1 MGERANKEAKG
12 NDSGNQTAGGNQEH
26 KMTKKEWPWP
36 WPWKRKKSRNSNYE
50 NKEPNGNYVTINWNF
65 LPL

>member
-1 MGERANKEAKG
+1 MGGRANKEAKG
-12 NDSGNQTAGGNQEH
+12 NDSGNQEH

-36 WPWKRKKSRNSNYE
+36 WKRKKSRKSNYE
-50 NKEPNGNYVTINWNF
+50 NKEPNGNYVTIDCNF